1 MERIFKPSNLITM
14 KKTPFEIACKKM
26 GINPTL
32 LPGVEGL
39 PEVTAKRQ
47 IADYKLDIIADATG
61 KRVEELSGSNL
72 KYTGWLEYV
81 PSLRRFVSSDTTYTY
96 AATGLGARF
105 WFSDRNTATKFT
117 QENIDLINDLMAPK
131 ITA

>member
-1 MERIFKPSNLITM
+1 M

-39 PEVTAKRQ
+39 PEITAKRQ

-61 KRVEELSGSNL
+61 KRINELKGTSL
-72 KYTGWLEYV
+72 KYTGWIEWV
-81 PSLRRFVSSDTTYTY
+81 PSLRRFVCTCAGY
-96 AATGLGARF
+96 AGTHTRLGARF
-105 WFSDRNTATKFT
+105 WFADRDTATKFT

-131 ITA
+131 LADL

>member
-1 MERIFKPSNLITM
+1 M

-39 PEVTAKRQ
+39 PEIIAKRQ

-61 KRVEELSGSNL
+61 KRVDFSTSTM
-72 KYTGWLEYV
+72 KYTGWIEYI
-81 PSLRRFVSSDTTYTY
+81 PSLRRFVY
-96 AATGLGARF
+96 AGTVCAHTITSLGARF
-105 WFSDRNTATKFT
+105 WFSDRNTAIKFT
-117 QENIDLINDLMAPK
+117 KDNIDLINDLHQN
-131 ITA
+131 